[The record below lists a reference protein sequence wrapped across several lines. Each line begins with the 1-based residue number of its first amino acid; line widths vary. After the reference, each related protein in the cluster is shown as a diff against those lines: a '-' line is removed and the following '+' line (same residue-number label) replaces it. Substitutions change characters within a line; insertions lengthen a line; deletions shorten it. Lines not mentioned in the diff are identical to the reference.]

1 MSDKEEKKKLDV
13 FGDLS
18 GGEESEDEDE
28 NNLSSQRFKIN
39 KSFASEYD
47 KRKRR
52 EELINA
58 DLNGDDDDDDSSSD
72 ESEDDN
78 AELLTPKVDLQILK
92 VCLCRSRISLQ
103 RLGDRCSHL
112 SLFSN
117 NDCVSYSGRP

>member
-1 MSDKEEKKKLDV
+1 METKEYTESMSDKEEKRKLDV
-13 FGDLS
+13 FGDSS
-18 GGEESEDEDE
+18 GGEESEDENE

-52 EELINA
+52 EEMINA
-58 DLNGDDDDDDSSSD
+58 NQNGDDFDDDDDSSSD

-92 VCLCRSRISLQ
+92 VCLCRSRTSLL
-103 RLGDRCSHL
+103 RLRDRCCHL
-112 SLFSN
+112 
-117 NDCVSYSGRP
+117 